1 MNRCGEKVLDELIR
15 IVIFIANLD
24 IFRQCSAIF
33 PPSNFV
39 KTRVGVKIVSLELS
53 NVDGLRTINVIVALT
68 LAHAHHTRT
77 FRIAKHTS
85 M

>member
-39 KTRVGVKIVSLELS
+39 KTRVGVKIVSLELFDVD
-53 NVDGLRTINVIVALT
+53 VDGLRTINVIVALT
-68 LAHAHHTRT
+68 LAHQTRT